1 MKLRPYIKSDAEII
15 CSWVPDE
22 DSMYEWSADRIAKFP
37 FTSEDIHAHHTRTM
51 AEERF
56 TPYTFVDEDGV
67 PVGHIAIRYPDVND
81 DTYVRF
87 GYVIIDPAK
96 RRQGLGSRML
106 EAACDF
112 ARNEL
117 HADTTS
123 LAVFTRNEKAMRC
136 YAASGFRPTGEA
148 EIFLLPGREWECV
161 VLEKPLHDQVTE

>member
-1 MKLRPYIKSDAEII
+1 MYIM
-15 CSWVPDE
+15 V
-22 DSMYEWSADRIAKFP
+22 M
-37 FTSEDIHAHHTRTM
+37 
-51 AEERF
+51 
-56 TPYTFVDEDGV
+56 
-67 PVGHIAIRYPDVND
+67 
-81 DTYVRF
+81 DTETTDLNKCFCYDF

-136 YAASGFRPTGEA
+136 YAASGFRATGEA
-148 EIFLLPGREWECV
+148 EVFSLPGREWECV
-161 VLEKPLHDQVTE
+161 VLEKPLHDQITE